1 MRFLESRAKLGVGDV
16 AQSPPGRHARVP
28 ERLGLPQVA
37 DPGNET
43 LIEQSVADFAS
54 LVHGAQ
60 VPDHRVE
67 IRRLAQDVRPET
79 ARDAAVQLEDGAVEH
94 RADVLLAAQHEPRLA
109 QDRCVTP
116 EDTPASLHA

>member
-1 MRFLESRAKLGVGDV
+1 MRFLECRAKLAVGDV
-16 AQSPPGRHARVP
+16 AQSPPGRHACVP
-28 ERLGLPQVA
+28 KRLGLPQIA

-43 LIEQSVADFAS
+43 LIQQSVADLAS
-54 LVHGAQ
+54 LIHGAQ

-67 IRRLAQDVRPET
+67 VGRLAEDVRPET

-94 RADVLLAAQHEPRLA
+94 RADVFLPSEHEPRLPE
-109 QDRCVTP
+109 DGHVTS